1 MLKCDIPGFGP
12 LRIQNLVLDY
22 NGTLAVGG
30 QLLDGVKENLRA
42 LSALVDIHIL
52 TADTF
57 GSVKQSFKQESF
69 FVEILQEGN
78 QAKQKEAYVRKLG
91 AAETIAVGNGR
102 NDRLMLKTARL
113 GIVVI
118 QQEGASGAALENSDI
133 VVPDIVS
140 ALKLFFEPKRLI
152 ASLRD

>member
-1 MLKCDIPGFGP
+1 MFKCDIPGFGP

-22 NGTLAVGG
+22 NGTLAIDG
-30 QLLDGVKENLRA
+30 QPIRYVKEILQK
-42 LSALVDIHIL
+42 LSTLMEIHIL

-57 GSVKQSFKQESF
+57 GTVKQNFEQPSF
-69 FVEILQEGN
+69 FVEILQEEN
-78 QAKQKEAYVRKLG
+78 QAKQKEAYVQKLG

-102 NDRLMLKTARL
+102 NDRLMLKKARL

-118 QQEGASGAALENSDI
+118 QQEGAAGIALKNADI